1 MKQITLSLDG
11 MSCASCVLRAERV
24 LTGIAGVSHAS
35 VNLATR
41 AAVVAFDP
49 PAKVD
54 VMIHALTRAGYP
66 ASLNKSAPEP
76 AIWPRAVIAA
86 VLTLPVFILEMGGHL
101 IPALHHWRMGVVA
114 DQTWGIVQLILIT
127 AVSFGPGWVF
137 FAKGL
142 PALFRAS
149 PDMNALVALGAGAA
163 WVYSTLVVLLPHLI
177 PDPALYFEA
186 AGVTVTL
193 ILMGRSLEAR
203 ARGVAGQAIARLIA
217 LQPTS
222 ARKKVAGDWVDV
234 PLAQLVLGDEIQIRP
249 GERLPADGRILAG
262 HSTIDAAM
270 LTGEPVPV
278 EVTAGDFVTGG
289 TVNGAGVL
297 SVQITALGA
306 ESVLARITRMVES
319 AQAAKLPVQEMVD
332 QVTRWFVP
340 AVMVLA
346 AIAFVIWLPQGAGLV
361 HGMAVLI
368 IACPCAMGLAVPV
381 SILVG
386 TGRAAELGVLFRGGD
401 AIQLLSGVQIVAFD
415 KTGTLTMGRPVVQAM
430 LDASKDSDTSAL
442 AIALGIE
449 QGSEHPLAAA
459 VLAYA
464 ADQTPPVLAAPVTD
478 ITAVAGQGA
487 RAMLGADRVAV
498 GSARM
503 MGDLPQAIADFAD
516 HAESLGQGLLFISRN
531 DTVIGVMS
539 VVDPI
544 KPSAA
549 PTIAALNKLGLT
561 AAMVTGDALAPA
573 QMVADQLGI
582 VDLYAAILPEG
593 KAATIADMG
602 GDVAFVGD
610 GINDA
615 PALAEADVGIA
626 MGTGSDIAIE
636 AGDVVL
642 MTGDPMAA
650 VQAIAISRAVM
661 RNIKQNLIWA
671 FAYNAALIPVAMGA
685 LVPFGGPSLSPMLGA
700 AAMAASSIFVLGNA
714 LRLRRFQPI

>member
-24 LTGIAGVSHAS
+24 LTAIAGVSSAS

-41 AAVVAFDP
+41 AANVQFDP
-49 PAKVD
+49 PAKIEA
-54 VMIHALTRAGYP
+54 MITALTRAGYP
-66 ASLNKSAPEP
+66 ASVNASAPEP
-76 AIWPRAVIAA
+76 EIWPRAVLAA
-86 VLTLPVFILEMGGHL
+86 ALTAPVFILEMGGHL
-101 IPALHHWRMGVVA
+101 VPALHHWRMGLIS
-114 DQTWGIVQLILIT
+114 DQTWGLVQFFLIT
-127 AVSFGPGWVF
+127 IVLFWPGWMF

-142 PALFRAS
+142 PALLRAA

-163 WVYSTLVVLLPHLI
+163 WASSTLVVFAPQLI
-177 PDPALYFEA
+177 PNPALYFEA
-186 AGVTVTL
+186 AGVTITL
-193 ILMGRSLEAR
+193 ILLGRTLEAR
-203 ARGVAGQAIARLIA
+203 ARGVAGQAIGRLIA

-222 ARKKVAGDWVDV
+222 ARKRVGADWVEV
-234 PLAQLVLGDEIQIRP
+234 PMTQLVLGDEIQIRAF
-249 GERLPADGRILAG
+249 ERLPADGTILTG

-278 EVTAGDFVTGG
+278 EVKIGDSVTGG

-306 ESVLARITRMVES
+306 ESVLARITRMVET

-340 AVMVLA
+340 AVIVLA
-346 AIAFVIWLPQGAGLV
+346 LISFAIWLPQGQGMV
-361 HGMAVLI
+361 HGVAVLI

-401 AIQLLSGVQIVAFD
+401 AIQRLASVQTMAFD
-415 KTGTLTMGRPVVQAM
+415 KTGTLTMGRPVVQDM
-430 LDASKDSDTSAL
+430 LDLGGAL
-442 AIALGIE
+442 EIAAGIE
-449 QGSEHPLAAA
+449 AGSEHPLAAA

-464 ADQTPPVLAAPVTD
+464 KGRMAANVTE
-478 ITAVAGQGA
+478 ITSVPGQGA
-487 RAMLGADRVAV
+487 KAMLGPDRVSV

-503 MGDLPQAIADFAD
+503 MGDLPSAIAEFAKR
-516 HAESLGQGLLFISRN
+516 AESLGQGLLFVAKN
-531 DTVIGVMS
+531 DAVIGVMS
-539 VVDPI
+539 VIDPI

-549 PTIAALNKLGLT
+549 TAIAALTDLRIT
-561 AAMVTGDALAPA
+561 VAMVTGDALAPA
-573 QMVADQLGI
+573 QVVADELGI
-582 VDLYAAILPEG
+582 IELYAAILPEG
-593 KAATIADMG
+593 KAATVSELGD
-602 GDVAFVGD
+602 DVAFVGD

-615 PALAEADVGIA
+615 PALAQADVGIA
-626 MGTGSDIAIE
+626 MGTGSNIAIE
-636 AGDVVL
+636 SGDVVL

-650 VQAIAISRAVM
+650 VQAVAISRAVM

-671 FAYNAALIPVAMGA
+671 FGYNVALIPVAMGA

-700 AAMAASSIFVLGNA
+700 AAMAASSVFVLGNA
-714 LRLRRFQPI
+714 LRLRRFKPI